1 MWNTILNYLLECIFI
16 QKKSIIQQSY
26 FSKGSYTMMGG
37 TEEDILK
44 ECELL
49 VISLIKKFDKP
60 VETSSNKM

>member
-1 MWNTILNYLLECIFI
+1 
-16 QKKSIIQQSY
+16 
-26 FSKGSYTMMGG
+26 MMGG

-49 VISLIKKFDKP
+49 VISLIKKFDKR